1 MPNIFVVGEQS
12 IFPEIKNNLDC
23 YNKKKLKN
31 ISAFFCTEYEVFMEI
46 FRKKPFSLVFLVH
59 SSKYPQI
66 LKSAVSI
73 KKINKSCNVIF
84 CCSNELFAVEGYKM
98 EISYYLML
106 PMQYNEFEFVIDKYL
121 KVNEHIEIKSNWQ
134 KIMILVNEIHF
145 AEKQGHNIIIH
156 TNNKKYSTRSTF
168 KQFVQKFKDKP
179 DFVNCIKGTIVN
191 LNWVDG
197 IVLNNFIMKNGEK
210 IPIRRKDRKFLK
222 ELFFNFKKQKKFLI
236 KMLHVLRFSV
246 KIYLSFI

>member
-121 KVNEHIEIKSNWQ
+121 KINEYIEIKSNWQ

-145 AEKQGHNIIIH
+145 AEKQGHNIIVH
-156 TNNKKYSTRSTF
+156 TPKKNYSTRTTF
-168 KQFVQKFKDKP
+168 EKFASKFEKQKNFI
-179 DFVNCIKGTIVN
+179 NCIRGTLVN
-191 LNWVDG
+191 LCWVSEIKG
-197 IVLNNFIMKNGEK
+197 QNFIMKNNDS
-210 IPIRRKDRKFLK
+210 IPIRRQDRKK
-222 ELFFNFKKQKKFLI
+222 IKKMFFEFQLNKTTTQF
-236 KMLHVLRFSV
+236 
-246 KIYLSFI
+246 